1 MLMKDVENDLE
12 GQLMGLDVSPN
23 LNFSV
28 FFSKFRNLKGPVSGY
43 RPANIFASPIDG
55 AFPSGLENLKK
66 HLSSKGGAVIL

>member
-1 MLMKDVENDLE
+1 MKDVQNDLE

-43 RPANIFASPIDG
+43 RPANIFASPRWCL
-55 AFPSGLENLKK
+55 SHWLENLKR
-66 HLSSKGGAVIL
+66 HLSSKGGALIL